1 MLAVL
6 DDAQIR
12 AREQQSEAMVRQ
24 AEARLR
30 LSQHQVTVLG
40 EQLRQSEIGV
50 GQARADAEGRV
61 NEAEGRLAAAEA
73 QLAQAVAAHAQ
84 AKWERDAYT
93 RLVQKGYVAEQDAMQ
108 KQYTEEAQAAVVS
121 ANRRQVEAARG
132 AVTTAKAN
140 LDNPAIRSAQVAAIQ
155 AQILQAQAD
164 IAASQADA
172 ERARAALDEARANRA
187 DLQVIAPFTGTVA
200 TRTAEPGEVV
210 TPGTPIV
217 TMVNLGQ
224 VYLRAFVPGGDIGR
238 VRVGQP
244 ARVYLDSAPNDPDRR
259 PGDPDRSRGV
269 VHAGEHVLP
278 RGPREA
284 GRRGQAADQRR
295 ARLRQAGHA
304 RRRRDPRRRAVARAP
319 GAAMSAAPA
328 EPAIRIAGLA
338 KRYGALEAVRGIDLE
353 VRAGEIFGLIGP
365 DGAGKT
371 STFQVLGGVM
381 EATAGTAELL
391 GRPAREARSYVGYLT
406 QAFSLYPDLSVEE
419 NLRYVG
425 ELRLVP
431 RAEIERRGRRYLE
444 MFGMARFGRRLAGR
458 LSGGMK
464 QKMALA
470 CALVAEPR
478 VLLLDEPTTGVDP
491 VSRREFWDALVMLSS
506 QGMTILVATPYLDEA
521 ERCHRVALMHQG
533 QLVRTG
539 TPAEIRDGLGL
550 ARLEV
555 RAPDLRAALTALSG
569 RDGGIADVQRF
580 GDRLDVMVRDP
591 AEGERRCARR
601 SRRPDSR

>member
-1 MLAVL
+1 MSAEVAAVSPKRRRVVLVSALVVLALIGVGIWRFFLAGTGLPPGVLGVSGRIEGDDAAVSAKLAGRIREITVREGDHVEAGQVLAVL

-24 AEARLR
+24 AEAHLR

-224 VYLRAFVPGGDIGR
+224 IYLRAFVPGGDIGR
-238 VRVGQP
+238 VRIGQP
-244 ARVYLDSAPNDPDRR
+244 ARVYLDSAPN
-259 PGDPDRSRGV
+259 
-269 VHAGEHVLP
+269 
-278 RGPREA
+278 
-284 GRRGQAADQRR
+284 
-295 ARLRQAGHA
+295 
-304 RRRRDPRRRAVARAP
+304 AP
-319 GAAMSAAPA
+319 IDAQV
-328 EPAIRIAGLA
+328 IRIDPEASFTPENTYFREDRVKQVVGVKLLIN
-338 KRYGALEAVRGIDLE
+338 GALGYAKPGMPAD
-353 VRAGEIFGLIGP
+353 GEILV
-365 DGAGKT
+365 DGQWPA
-371 STFQVLGGVM
+371 
-381 EATAGTAELL
+381 
-391 GRPAREARSYVGYLT
+391 RPARR
-406 QAFSLYPDLSVEE
+406 
-419 NLRYVG
+419 
-425 ELRLVP
+425 
-431 RAEIERRGRRYLE
+431 
-444 MFGMARFGRRLAGR
+444 
-458 LSGGMK
+458 
-464 QKMALA
+464 
-470 CALVAEPR
+470 
-478 VLLLDEPTTGVDP
+478 
-491 VSRREFWDALVMLSS
+491 
-506 QGMTILVATPYLDEA
+506 
-521 ERCHRVALMHQG
+521 
-533 QLVRTG
+533 
-539 TPAEIRDGLGL
+539 
-550 ARLEV
+550 
-555 RAPDLRAALTALSG
+555 
-569 RDGGIADVQRF
+569 
-580 GDRLDVMVRDP
+580 
-591 AEGERRCARR
+591 
-601 SRRPDSR
+601 